1 MLTPNLESALTSLRQ
16 RLPSLGEKE
25 RKEAAQLLARL
36 EWSQENEAL
45 RYFQPHGGQIAYV
58 ADIFRPGAF
67 IVVTGAGN
75 GWGKSE
81 ILAAIFAAIMWPS
94 LAPAALQGPLTS
106 NWRYPKRARIY
117 SKPAELEEI
126 GSLQTAI
133 ARLFPKGRYT
143 ASKGRYSYPSVFQTD
158 NGWTLDLFSYERH
171 ESEAA
176 GPNIGLQAF
185 NEPPPEPLW
194 KEAIARSRAG
204 GIILGGMTSLSDQ
217 PWIVS
222 GLFDKADGKDIRVRY
237 GNSCENCRQHGT
249 NGNLEHSQIERIL
262 AQYDPD
268 EREARFTGKPLSLS
282 GRIYKTFDRN
292 VHVREFDVPT
302 DNSVSHGM
310 IVDPAIGKPLAILWR
325 FVDRAGVVHYYDE
338 SPEFDFEGAKDS
350 NLTVKDYALL
360 FRAKEE
366 GKRIDTRI
374 LDRHFGNVRRTMGGQ
389 TLKEQFADTDALG
402 NLVVEFQDSYAM
414 DPAVEVE
421 TGILKV
427 KEYLRYDTAKPI
439 DAINRPRIVVHPR
452 CKNTIAAFEKW
463 SRNPKTYKPLE
474 QFKDFMDLV
483 RYDLATDPKIEDIS
497 HWPSVNR
504 PFYGVQA

>member
-1 MLTPNLESALTSLRQ
+1 MLPQNLESALTSLRQ
-16 RLPSLGEKE
+16 RLPSLGEAE
-25 RKEAAQLLARL
+25 RKQAAQLLAQL
-36 EWSQENEAL
+36 EWSRENEAL
-45 RYFQPHGGQIAYV
+45 RYFQPHGGQVEFLRLINE
-58 ADIFRPGAF
+58 PGAF
-67 IVVTGAGN
+67 ILISGAGN

-81 ILAAIFAAIMWPS
+81 MLAAIFAAIMWPS
-94 LAPAALQGPLTS
+94 LAPAVLQGPLTS

-158 NGWTLDLFSYERH
+158 TGWTLDLFSYERH

-185 NEPPPEPLW
+185 NEPPPEPLY

-204 GIILGGMTSLSDQ
+204 GIILGGMTSLQDQ
-217 PWIVS
+217 PWVVDGIF
-222 GLFDKADGKDIRVRY
+222 GKADGKSIRVRY

-262 AQYDPD
+262 AQYDAD

-282 GRIYKTFDRN
+282 GRIFKSFDRN
-292 VHVREFDVPT
+292 VHVREFDIPT
-302 DNSVSHGM
+302 EGVSHGM
-310 IVDPAIGKPLAILWR
+310 TVDPAIGKPLAILWD
-325 FVDRAGVVHYYDE
+325 FVDRAGVLHFYDE
-338 SPEFDFEGAKDS
+338 SPDFDFEGSKDS
-350 NLTVKDYALL
+350 NLTVKDYALM
-360 FRAKEE
+360 FKAKEE
-366 GKRIDTRI
+366 GRRIDTRI
-374 LDRHFGNVRRTMGGQ
+374 LDRHFGNVRRTLGGQ

-402 NLVVEFQDSYAM
+402 PLAVEFQDSYAM

-427 KEYLRYDTAKPI
+427 KEYLKYDATKAI
-439 DAINRPRIVVHPR
+439 DALNRPRIVIHPR

-474 QFKDFMDLV
+474 NFKDFMDLV
-483 RYDLATDPKIEDIS
+483 RYRVMSDPKVEETAA
-497 HWPSVNR
+497 WPTVHR